1 MFSICITCAIKKKEK
16 RAFIMI
22 MTLQNKI
29 KLYLNKQLQGI
40 I

>member
-1 MFSICITCAIKKKEK
+1 MFSVCFTCVIKKEK

-40 I
+40 T